1 VLEPGDTLIPFSDG
15 LLDLYD
21 GTLAALD
28 EIVEVV
34 RAPTTSAGTV
44 ATFAERA
51 RTVPLLADDV
61 AVVVTRRAPR

>member
-1 VLEPGDTLIPFSDG
+1 MLEPGDTLIPFSDG

-34 RAPTTSAGTV
+34 RATTSAGTV